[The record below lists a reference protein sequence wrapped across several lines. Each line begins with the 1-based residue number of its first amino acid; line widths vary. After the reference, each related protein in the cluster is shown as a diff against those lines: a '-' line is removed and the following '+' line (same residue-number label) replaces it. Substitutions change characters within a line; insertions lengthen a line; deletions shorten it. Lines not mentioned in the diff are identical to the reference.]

1 MKLEENASF
10 VGVRALIGYVGD
22 PFGPVSYAL
31 GQVKR
36 GHGDQGNTE
45 RLVLP
50 LVNNGFESLSTQ
62 QRDMT
67 K

>member
-1 MKLEENASF
+1 MKFEENVCFA
-10 VGVRALIGYVGD
+10 GGRATIGYVGG